1 VLLIEDN
8 EDARQML
15 QMVLELAGHTVYDA
29 ANGLRGLE
37 LLGLKRPDVA
47 IIDINLPEMNGY
59 QVAKR
64 IREEPHGRGMLLLA
78 LTGYGGTAYGK
89 DSSDD
94 GFDHHLVKP
103 VDLNQLARLLS
114 ESAEGPQLETH
125 P

>member
-1 VLLIEDN
+1 
-8 EDARQML
+8 M
-15 QMVLELAGHTVYDA
+15 
-29 ANGLRGLE
+29 
-37 LLGLKRPDVA
+37 A

-59 QVAKR
+59 QVARR
-64 IREEPHGRGMLLLA
+64 IREEPHGRGMLLLG

-114 ESAEGPQLETH
+114 EGADGSQ
-125 P
+125 